1 MRFLCEREDLIDACS
16 FWVLPLTT
24 AVVECG
30 MSPRRCSASSS
41 ESTSTE
47 ECKMD
52 VDGILG
58 TVILINRGVVV
69 VGTKPATSVVVV
81 KKESDTHAN
90 DFWRL

>member
-1 MRFLCEREDLIDACS
+1 
-16 FWVLPLTT
+16 
-24 AVVECG
+24 
-30 MSPRRCSASSS
+30 
-41 ESTSTE
+41 
-47 ECKMD
+47 MD